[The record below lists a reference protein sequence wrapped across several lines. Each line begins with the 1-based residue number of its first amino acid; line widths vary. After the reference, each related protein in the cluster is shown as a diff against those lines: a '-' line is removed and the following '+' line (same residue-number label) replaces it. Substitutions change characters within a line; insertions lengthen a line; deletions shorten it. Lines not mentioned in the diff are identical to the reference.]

1 MIVRIGL
8 ALALLLVALLVAA
21 QLLLPDRVAG
31 GVEERLSEGGGS
43 AEVSVEALPAARLL
57 FGDGDRIEVR
67 GSDLDLDVTEETEVL
82 DRLDGFDE
90 VDVLLEGVAAG
101 PLDVDSFALT
111 REGGDVYALRTTA
124 TTTGTE
130 LLEYGAETFAPLAGP
145 LVGALTDE
153 APAAARERVP
163 VELGMGLVSDDG
175 RIEVVSGDGT
185 IAGFDAGPLAEIV
198 TAAVVSRL

>member
-8 ALALLLVALLVAA
+8 ALALLLVAFVVVA
-21 QLLLPDRVAG
+21 QLLLPDRVADG
-31 GVEERLSEGGGS
+31 IEDRLTEGGGS
-43 AEVSVEALPAARLL
+43 AEVSVEAMPAARLL
-57 FGDGDRIEVR
+57 LGDGDRIEVR
-67 GSDLDLDVTEETEVL
+67 GSDLGLDVTEETEVL

-90 VDVLLEGVAAG
+90 VDVLLERVVAG
-101 PLDVDSFALT
+101 PLDVSSFALT
-111 REGGDVYALRTTA
+111 RDGGELYTLRTTA

-130 LLEYGAETFAPLAGP
+130 LLEYGTETFAPLAGP
-145 LVGALTDE
+145 LVGALSDA
-153 APAAARERVP
+153 APSAARQRVP
-163 VELGMGLVSDDG
+163 VALEMGLVSDEG